1 MKIASFDVGIKN
13 LAYCVF
19 EVSGNVVS
27 IEDWK
32 VVDLIESDKIVTQKC
47 SETQK
52 NGKQCTNN
60 AVFLC
65 NGRTYCKSHAEKSN
79 IPKYDNS
86 MKKTALGKLSV
97 DEIAQRCSQCI
108 PMPIATTKADR
119 ITFLVDYYL
128 KHRLVAY
135 KKKTR
140 KCQDYDL
147 IDIGKPRKFGYQAVF
162 FTGFWGKLV

>member
-86 MKKTALGKLSV
+86 MKKTAKMQSMHPHANRNNKSGSNNV
-97 DEIAQRCSQCI
+97 
-108 PMPIATTKADR
+108 
-119 ITFLVDYYL
+119 
-128 KHRLVAY
+128 
-135 KKKTR
+135 
-140 KCQDYDL
+140 
-147 IDIGKPRKFGYQAVF
+147 FGGLLLE
-162 FTGFWGKLV
+162 T